1 MFVCQDK
8 IEKNMS
14 LQKEDVLYSTI
25 GRQNSG
31 SIYSRFH
38 NCTTLSF
45 PKTGTKLEEKSNQ
58 QNYNCLIR
66 TMSEMLQKYAPEM
79 EV

>member
-1 MFVCQDK
+1 MFVYQDK
-8 IEKNMS
+8 IEKNIP
-14 LQKEDVLYSTI
+14 LQKEDVLHSAV

-31 SIYSRFH
+31 SIYSGLH

-45 PKTGTKLEEKSNQ
+45 PKVGTKLEEKSNQ
-58 QNYNCLIR
+58 QNYNCLVR